1 MENKT
6 LGLVLVV
13 ISIVMFIL
21 TSSFTVE
28 INKSM
33 SAGCEGCSAPGETCP
48 HEGNLP
54 WQSYTGFSVSFLVL
68 VLGLYMIVSGG
79 REKLAELKRGQETKK
94 LVKTLNKD
102 EKRVFELISESD
114 GVMFQ
119 SELVEKA
126 EFPKVKVT
134 RILDRL
140 EGKGLLERRRR
151 GMSNVVVLKHKK

>member
-13 ISIVMFIL
+13 ISIVLFIL
-21 TSSFTVE
+21 TSSFTIE
-28 INKSM
+28 LDRSM
-33 SAGCEGCSAPGETCP
+33 QAGCEGCSEGICP
-48 HEGNLP
+48 HAGNLP
-54 WQSYTGFSVSFLVL
+54 WQSYMGFSVSFLVL
-68 VLGLYMIVSGG
+68 VLGLYLIVSGG

-94 LVKTLNKD
+94 LVKTLKKD

-114 GVMFQ
+114 GVIFQ
-119 SELVEKA
+119 SELVEKTG
-126 EFPKVKVT
+126 FPKVKVT

-140 EGKGLLERRRR
+140 EGKNLLERRRR